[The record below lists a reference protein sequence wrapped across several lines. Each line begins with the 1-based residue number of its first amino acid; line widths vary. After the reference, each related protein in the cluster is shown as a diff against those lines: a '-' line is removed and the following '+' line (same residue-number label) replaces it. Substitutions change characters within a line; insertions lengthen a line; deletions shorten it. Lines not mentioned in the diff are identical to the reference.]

1 MITVERKF
9 YIQQRA
15 IGTRGNE
22 GWYDIITRHECSSIG
37 DALEYIKNN
46 KEIYTTLTYL
56 RISSVV
62 FGTTCLIFVFS
73 DIMTLLHLFS

>member
-22 GWYDIITRHECSSIG
+22 GWYDTITRNECSSIG
-37 DALEYIKNN
+37 DALEYIKSIPSDVF
-46 KEIYTTLTYL
+46 EYRVQSVATTTEV
-56 RISSVV
+56 ISIVRYDYPGSE
-62 FGTTCLIFVFS
+62 
-73 DIMTLLHLFS
+73 